1 MNKYGEFTLYYKTNI
16 TGKSLLFIFTI
27 TPYRQNTLEQF
38 AMQQGV
44 YAKVYVVPE
53 V

>member
-16 TGKSLLFIFTI
+16 TESPYYSLFTL

-38 AMQQGV
+38 AMRQGV